1 MTKKSILILSI
12 IFTSTSLYA
21 EGFSWYEYKKTKLEK
36 RESFFNNEADDATEN
51 YIKKRYGLY
60 TSKKSIKDI
69 VDGRAKKSL
78 YAGLEYTFNP
88 QYEAVS
94 QTTLPDNLGGEITV
108 QVIEKKTLEGVALK
122 LEGDLD
128 LSPIGLS
135 ADFLNAKVSLSS
147 NYIDMDMNYRF
158 IGESDSPVSLDVGAG
173 VRAAI
178 QDSDVFVKGFY
189 GYGTGSASIMINDY
203 KISGGG
209 RYLFSKP
216 KIYKNSSDKLSPFLS
231 GSLSF

>member
-189 GYGTGSASIMINDY
+189 WYGTGSASIMINDY